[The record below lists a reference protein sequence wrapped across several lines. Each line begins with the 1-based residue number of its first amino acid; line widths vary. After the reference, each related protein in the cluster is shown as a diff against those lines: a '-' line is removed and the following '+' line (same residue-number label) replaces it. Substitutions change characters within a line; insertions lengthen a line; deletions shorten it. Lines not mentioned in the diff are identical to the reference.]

1 MYCEYFGLKE
11 MPFSIAPDP
20 RYLYMSEKHR
30 EALAHLLYG
39 VRSDNGFVLLTGEV
53 GTGKTTVCRCF
64 MDQVPDN
71 TDIAFILN
79 PKITVEELM
88 ATVCDELDISYA
100 QGSVSNKV
108 MVDRI
113 NDYLL
118 NAHARGRNTLLI
130 LEEAQNLS
138 PDVLEQLR
146 LLTNLETDERKLLQ
160 IIMLGQPEL
169 RALLSRPH
177 MRQLSQRITARYH
190 LDALSRDEVA
200 SYISHRLQ
208 VAGGLPKLFPRSI
221 TDTVYELSGG
231 IPRVINLLCDRALL
245 GTYVLGKENVDKKTL
260 DVASQEVL
268 GVEQEHV
275 SYSRKSL
282 WALAIL
288 VVIMA
293 GGLIVQAFYNPY
305 KYTTKTMTENTPAP
319 LQSVNAAETNVD
331 SMPLDSLA
339 WSSERPVS
347 ASKLLAYKAL
357 FRQWGLDLHLKKNS
371 TACQQAEAMGLRCLF
386 KRGSLGSIRNLNRPA
401 VLTFFDGEGQEFYG
415 TLTKLTGNTATFVI
429 GTEEKTVDIHELQ
442 SLWFGEYSLL
452 WHSPENYN
460 NKMIKPGD
468 RNATIRWLDDRLAVL
483 NGRTMHTQGSI
494 VYGKE
499 LVREVIEFQ
508 RNEGLVADGIIGPQ
522 TIIRINAATDNS
534 VPKII
539 ASQETS

>member
-79 PKITVEELM
+79 PKITVEELL
-88 ATVCDELDISYA
+88 ATICDELDISYA
-100 QGSVSNKV
+100 QGSVSNKA

-118 NAHARGRNTLLI
+118 NEHARGRSTLLI

-138 PDVLEQLR
+138 PDVLEQVR

-208 VAGGLPKLFPRSI
+208 VAGGRPKLFPRSI

-245 GTYVLGKENVDKKTL
+245 GTYVLGKDVVDKKTL
-260 DVASQEVL
+260 DVAAQEVL

-275 SYSRKSL
+275 HYNRKSL
-282 WALAIL
+282 WALAVL
-288 VVIMA
+288 VLIMA

-305 KYTTKTMTENTPAP
+305 RYATKTIIEDAPAP

-331 SMPLDSLA
+331 RMQLDSIE
-339 WSSERPVS
+339 WPSEQPVS

-357 FRQWGLDLHLKKNS
+357 FRQWGLDLHLKKNR
-371 TACQQAEAMGLRCLF
+371 TACQQAEVMGLRCLF
-386 KRGSLGSIRNLNRPA
+386 KRGSLGSVRNLNRPA
-401 VLTFFDGEGQEFYG
+401 VFTFFGQEGQEFYG
-415 TLTKLTGNTATFVI
+415 TLIKLTGNTGTFVI
-429 GTEEKTVDIHELQ
+429 GAEEKTVDINELQ
-442 SLWFGEYSLL
+442 SLWYGEYSLL
-452 WHSPENYN
+452 WRIPKNYD

-468 RNATIRWLDDRLAVL
+468 RNSTIRWLDDQLAVL
-483 NGRTMHTQGSI
+483 NGRNTHAQGSN
-494 VYGKE
+494 VYRE
-499 LVREVIEFQ
+499 DLVREVIEFQ

-522 TIIRINAATDNS
+522 TIIRINSATDKAI
-534 VPKII
+534 PQII
-539 ASQETS
+539 ISQEAN

>member
-20 RYLYMSEKHR
+20 HYLYMSEKHR

-64 MDQVPDN
+64 MDQIPDN

-79 PKITVEELM
+79 PKITVEELL
-88 ATVCDELDISYA
+88 ATICDELDIAYA
-100 QGSVSNKV
+100 KDSGSNKV

-138 PDVLEQLR
+138 PDVLEQVR

-169 RALLSRPH
+169 KALLSRPH

-208 VAGGLPKLFPRSI
+208 VAGGRPKLFPQAI

-231 IPRVINLLCDRALL
+231 VPRVINLLCDRALL
-245 GTYVLGKENVDKKTL
+245 GTYVLGKDNVDRKTL
-260 DVASQEVL
+260 DVAAQEVL

-275 SYSRKSL
+275 PYSRKSL
-282 WALAIL
+282 WVLAVL
-288 VVIMA
+288 VLVMA
-293 GGLIVQAFYNPY
+293 GGLIGQAFYNPY
-305 KYTTKTMTENTPAP
+305 KYATKAMTKNSPAV
-319 LQSVNAAETNVD
+319 LQSVNATEKNVD
-331 SMPLDSLA
+331 NMPLDSIE
-339 WSSERPVS
+339 WSSEQPVS

-357 FRQWGLDLHLKKNS
+357 FRQWGLDLHLKKDS
-371 TACQQAEAMGLRCLF
+371 TACQQAEVMGLRCLF
-386 KRGSLGSIRNLNRPA
+386 KRGSLGSVRNLNRPA
-401 VLTFFDGEGQEFYG
+401 VFTFFGREGQEFYG
-415 TLTKLTGNTATFVI
+415 TLIKLTGNAATFVI
-429 GTEEKTVDIHELQ
+429 GTEEKTVDINELQ
-442 SLWFGEYSLL
+442 SLWYGEYSLL
-452 WHSPENYN
+452 WRNPENYD

-468 RNATIRWLDDRLAVL
+468 RNPTIRWMDDQLAVL
-483 NGRTMHTQGSI
+483 NGRNTQTQGSS
-494 VYGKE
+494 VYSGE
-499 LVREVIEFQ
+499 LVREVMEFQ
-508 RNEGLVADGIIGPQ
+508 RNEGLVADGIVGPQ
-522 TIIRINAATDNS
+522 TIIRINSATDKS

-539 ASQETS
+539 TSQETN